1 MNQTFVYNQI
11 FCTLNCHTS
20 DSMAGADD
28 STLAENAPAVLSKQ
42 LGNKVMTTPILVV
55 GAGGIGCELLKNLVL
70 SGFKK
75 ITVVS
80 NSGVY
85 FKEATF
91 SDQIFNIW

>member
-1 MNQTFVYNQI
+1 
-11 FCTLNCHTS
+11 
-20 DSMAGADD
+20 MAGADD

-85 FKEATF
+85 FKEAALYYMIIQN
-91 SDQIFNIW
+91 DIINILSICFRLISIPLM

>member
-11 FCTLNCHTS
+11 FCTLNCDTS

-42 LGNKVMTTPILVV
+42 LGNKVMKTPILVV

-80 NSGVY
+80 NSGVF
-85 FKEATF
+85 FKEATL
-91 SDQIFNIW
+91 